1 MKTLLIRGGRLIDPS
16 QDLDRIGNLLIENGK
31 IVASGD
37 VNPAADQTLDVT
49 GLIVVPG
56 LIDLHVS
63 LRDPGD
69 EEDETT
75 VSGTAAALAGGFT
88 SIACLPDT
96 SPAIDSRAAAE
107 FAILQAARA
116 RNCHVYPLGAVTKEL
131 KGEELAEIGQLVE
144 GGAVGFTD
152 AKNPIHNAEIM
163 RRALEYTRMF
173 GRPIFSFPEVTEL
186 IRTGVM
192 HEGFYSTL
200 LGLRGMPAAAETI
213 RVGRDLALAEM
224 TDGRVHLMAISAAD
238 SVHQIRRAK
247 AAGVQATCS
256 VTPHHLTL
264 DDSLLRSFDSAY
276 KVSPPL
282 RSRDHIETLIQ
293 GLKDDTI
300 DAISSDHQPYS
311 IEKKRNELD
320 EAPFGIS
327 GLETVLS
334 ICVNSLIE
342 PGHLS
347 WLQLIDKLS
356 TTPARIL
363 GLSKGTL
370 QTGFAAD
377 VTLIDPAVEW
387 TIDPE
392 KFYSRGRNTPFAGW
406 TVRGRAHTVLVGGEI
421 RYENGRVRS
430 LSATS

>member
-1 MKTLLIRGGRLIDPS
+1 VNSLLIRGGRLIDPS
-16 QDLDRIGNLLIENGK
+16 QNLDRIGDLLIENGK
-31 IVASGD
+31 IAAIGD
-37 VNPAADQTLDVT
+37 VPEHADETLDAT
-49 GLIVVPG
+49 GLIVAPG

-75 VSGTAAALAGGFT
+75 FSGTAAALAGGFT
-88 SIACLPDT
+88 SIACMPDT

-116 RNCHVYPLGAVTKEL
+116 GNCHVYPLGAVTKEL

-152 AKNPIHNAEIM
+152 AKNPIHSAEIM

-200 LGLRGMPAAAETI
+200 LGLRGMPAEAESI
-213 RVGRDLALAEM
+213 RVGRDLALTKM
-224 TDGRVHLMAISAAD
+224 TEGRLHLMAISTTD

-247 AAGVQATCS
+247 DAGVRATCS

-264 DDSLLRSFDSAY
+264 DDSTLRSFDSAY

-282 RSRDHIETLIQ
+282 RSPDHIESLIY
-293 GLKDDTI
+293 GLKDGTI

-327 GLETVLS
+327 GLETVIP
-334 ICVNSLIE
+334 ICVKSLIE

-347 WLQLIDKLS
+347 WLELIDKLS
-356 TTPARIL
+356 TSPARIL

-370 QTGFAAD
+370 QSGLAAD
-377 VTLIDPAVEW
+377 VTLIDPVAEW
-387 TIDPE
+387 IIDSE
-392 KFYSRGRNTPFAGW
+392 KFYSRGRNTPFTGW
-406 TVRGRAHTVLVGGEI
+406 TVRGQTHTVLVGGEI
-421 RYENGRVRS
+421 RYQNGHVRS
-430 LSATS
+430 QSVSL